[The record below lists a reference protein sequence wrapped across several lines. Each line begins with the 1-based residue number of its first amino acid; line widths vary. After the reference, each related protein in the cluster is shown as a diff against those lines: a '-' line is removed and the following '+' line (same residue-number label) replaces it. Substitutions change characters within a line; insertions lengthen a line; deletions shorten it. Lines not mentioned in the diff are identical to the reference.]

1 MATIDSKIAFATKWS
16 SLAEVAAKIIL
27 PVVNMILAR
36 LLTPEAFGIVATV
49 NIVITFAEVFQ
60 DAGFQKYMIQHE
72 FASSEEFDESANVAF
87 WSNLALSIFLW
98 LIIVLF
104 CDNIASFIGAESLGL
119 EIIVASFSLP
129 VFAVSSIQ
137 TAYYRRE
144 FEFKKLFWVRLFTAL
159 IPLVVTVPLAL
170 IFHNHWALI
179 IGTLLRNIVQTIIL
193 YKGAKWKPRFFY
205 RIKRLR
211 EMLSFCMWTLLE
223 SVSIWVTSNA
233 STFIVTRVMGVETV
247 GYFKTSMS
255 TVTSIISIV
264 SSATV
269 TVLFAALSRLQHD
282 DEKFKGIFYN
292 YQAVIGI
299 LVMPM
304 GAGMFVFRDVVTKIM
319 LGSQWMECA
328 NFIGMYSMVTALAV
342 VTNSFFS
349 ELYRAKGKPKVST
362 FAQILYLC
370 ILIPSVYISSKYGFE
385 VLCITTT
392 LNILWFMLI
401 HFIIV
406 KFMFKMNIW
415 IMIKNLFLI
424 GIPTSIMAIAGALLK
439 QLNSAILWQFISIA
453 CCVII
458 YFIIVMLIRP
468 LRNLLKTS
476 ELTSAAYAKIM
487 RIKPWS

>member
-1 MATIDSKIAFATKWS
+1 MADIDNKIAFATKWS

-36 LLTPEAFGIVATV
+36 LLTPEAFGVVATV

-72 FASSEEFDESANVAF
+72 FATSEEFDESANVAF
-87 WSNLALSIFLW
+87 WSNLTLSVFLW
-98 LIIVLF
+98 LIIALF
-104 CDNIASFIGAESLGL
+104 CNEIAAFIGSESLGL
-119 EIIVASFSLP
+119 EIIVAGFSLP

-170 IFHNHWALI
+170 IFCNHWALI
-179 IGTLLRNIVQTIIL
+179 IGTLLRNIVQTIVL

-205 RIKRLR
+205 KFGRLK

-233 STFIVTRVMGVETV
+233 STFIVTRIMGVEIV

-282 DEKFKGIFYN
+282 DEKFTDIFIN

-299 LVMPM
+299 LVIPM
-304 GAGMFVFRDVVTKIM
+304 GAGMFVFRDVVTRIM

-328 NFIGMYSMVTALAV
+328 NFIGMYSLVTALAV
-342 VTNSFFS
+342 ITNSFFS

-370 ILIPSVYISSKYGFE
+370 ILIPSVYVASNYGFDI
-385 VLCITTT
+385 LCITTS
-392 LNILWFMLI
+392 LNVLWFMAI
-401 HFIIV
+401 HFLIV
-406 KFMFKMNIW
+406 RFMFKMNIW
-415 IMIKNLFLI
+415 IMFKNLAVI
-424 GIPTSIMAIAGALLK
+424 AVPTCIMAVSGGLLK
-439 QLNSAILWQFISIA
+439 QLNSAMWWQFISIF

-458 YFIIVMLIRP
+458 YFIIVMLIKP

-476 ELTSAAYAKIM
+476 ELTSVAYTKVM
-487 RIKPWS
+487 RIKRWS